1 MSAAATLKAVSMAA
15 DLLTVTVHL
24 TTKLQEVNALLQKAR
39 TEGRTISD
47 EELDAVV
54 SKDDAEKLK
63 LDVAIAK
70 KASEAP

>member
-24 TTKLQEVNALLQKAR
+24 TAKLQEVNALLQKAR

-47 EELDAVV
+47 DELDAVV

>member
-15 DLLTVTVHL
+15 DLLTVAIHL
-24 TTKLQEVNALLQKAR
+24 QTKLQEVNALIQKAR
-39 TEGRTISD
+39 TEDRDLSD
-47 EELDAVV
+47 AELDLVI

-70 KASEAP
+70 AASS

>member
-47 EELDAVV
+47 DELDAVV

>member
-47 EELDAVV
+47 DELDAVV
-54 SKDDAEKLK
+54 SKDDQEKLK

-70 KASEAP
+70 AASGG